1 MAGPGGGPPRRSHTK
16 SRKGCETCKKRHI
29 RCDESFPQCKNC
41 TKHKIRCPY
50 NDIPVQEARPNG
62 PPDLMWT
69 PEVEAAIDLWRRTGV
84 FPFDLDVNPVP
95 APQYYTFEEL
105 RLIHHVASIS
115 FQLNALDANGFTL
128 WTSKIPTLIGIG
140 TTHRFV
146 MDALLAF
153 SAEHISSITNCPMV
167 GKMAFEHRGNALTG
181 LSKAINAFSQA
192 NSDAVLG
199 ATLVLSWQATDWR
212 SWTHHM
218 QGTRGIIELMESWKD
233 KSQFADFIGETT
245 TFPTAPPSPTPDHKP
260 RLPSK
265 DDVEPSLSRML
276 QHLQKLEAQLK
287 QNREDTKLVA
297 QLVSFLKGTRKVD
310 PALQVADQFE
320 RLKPL
325 RDWLFWLPV
334 GQLQQ
339 THASPSSLIIIAHY
353 YAVALLM
360 ERMFPEIGAAYF
372 GSLSIGPLEEISRRL
387 KSISVTY
394 GGEHHPELQSLFQL
408 MDYATQLVQEF
419 RNRMGWYAPAPPS
432 PFGVFEDFSLPM
444 TTAPM
449 ADGLPRYVE
458 NPIFSYSTENLSVKT
473 EGSAPG
479 VPVSP
484 MAMPSPYTNQ
494 QYLNIPAPMNGCYS
508 PVSSTCEASSVG
520 DDFNYEASPVFYSD
534 NEDYGSYDMGFAGTH
549 SHLGGPYGVGFVT
562 PQLQPVWN

>member
-1 MAGPGGGPPRRSHTK
+1 
-16 SRKGCETCKKRHI
+16 
-29 RCDESFPQCKNC
+29 
-41 TKHKIRCPY
+41 
-50 NDIPVQEARPNG
+50 
-62 PPDLMWT
+62 
-69 PEVEAAIDLWRRTGV
+69 
-84 FPFDLDVNPVP
+84 
-95 APQYYTFEEL
+95 
-105 RLIHHVASIS
+105 
-115 FQLNALDANGFTL
+115 
-128 WTSKIPTLIGIG
+128 
-140 TTHRFV
+140 
-146 MDALLAF
+146 
-153 SAEHISSITNCPMV
+153 
-167 GKMAFEHRGNALTG
+167 
-181 LSKAINAFSQA
+181 
-192 NSDAVLG
+192 
-199 ATLVLSWQATDWR
+199 
-212 SWTHHM
+212 
-218 QGTRGIIELMESWKD
+218 MESWKD

-297 QLVSFLKGTRKVD
+297 QLISFLKGTRKVD

-339 THASPSSLIIIAHY
+339 TQASPSALIVIAHY

-372 GSLSIGPLEEISRRL
+372 GSLSIGPLEDISRRL
-387 KSISVTY
+387 KSISLTY

-449 ADGLPRYVE
+449 PDGLRYAE

-484 MAMPSPYTNQ
+484 MAMPSPYSNQ

-520 DDFNYEASPVFYSD
+520 DDFYEASPVFYSD